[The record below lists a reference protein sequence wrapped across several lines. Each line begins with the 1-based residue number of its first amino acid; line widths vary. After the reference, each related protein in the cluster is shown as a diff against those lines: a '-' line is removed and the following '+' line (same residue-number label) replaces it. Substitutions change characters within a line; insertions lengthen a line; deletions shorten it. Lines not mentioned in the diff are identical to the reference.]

1 MPVVTISR
9 QFGAGGETVGQLVA
23 TKIKAD
29 LLDKQIV
36 TEVARRSQLPRD
48 EVEAQ
53 TEQPGT
59 FLNRLL
65 LALGSANFESS
76 VPSEVAAWT
85 PPYNDPAFDPRRA
98 VLELTQQVVKEAARG
113 GNVVIIGHGAGY
125 LLHDLEGALHVF
137 LQAPLEAR
145 TKNVMES
152 FKLSEDEA
160 RKRIKHTDENRAAY
174 IRQIYGHD
182 WNHPSHYHLVL
193 DTARLGYEGA
203 ANVIVAATAAR
214 PR

>member
-1 MPVVTISR
+1 MPVITISR

-36 TEVARRSQLPRD
+36 TEVARRSKLSHD

-98 VLELTQQVVKEAARG
+98 VLDLTQQVVKEAARE
-113 GNVVIIGHGAGY
+113 GNVVIIGHGAAY
-125 LLHDLEGALHVF
+125 LLHDYEGALHVY
-137 LQAPLEAR
+137 LQAPLAAR
-145 TKNVMES
+145 AKNVMET
-152 FKLSEDEA
+152 FKMSEDEA

-182 WNHPSHYHLVL
+182 WTHPSHYHLVI
-193 DTARLGYEGA
+193 DTARFGYEGA
-203 ANVIVAATAAR
+203 AKVIVAAISAS
-214 PR
+214 PQ